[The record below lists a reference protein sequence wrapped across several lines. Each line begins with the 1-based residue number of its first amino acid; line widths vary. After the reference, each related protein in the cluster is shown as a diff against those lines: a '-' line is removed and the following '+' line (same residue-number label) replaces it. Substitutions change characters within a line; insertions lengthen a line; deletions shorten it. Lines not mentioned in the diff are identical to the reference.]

1 MENFCY
7 WQEDASI
14 SFPLYQ
20 NKICLLRQQEYKIE
34 KELGI
39 ENKTNIFCPFLS
51 IEQVTEMDCIAGIKI
66 NEQNSNKRN

>member
-51 IEQVTEMDCIAGIKI
+51 IEQVTEMDCIAGIKV
-66 NEQNSNKRN
+66 NEQNSSKRN

>member
-7 WQEDASI
+7 WQEDAPI

-20 NKICLLRQQEYKIE
+20 NKICLLRQSEYKIE

-39 ENKTNIFCPFLS
+39 ESKVNIFCPFVTA
-51 IEQVTEMDCIAGIKI
+51 EQVTEMDCIAGIKVY
-66 NEQNSNKRN
+66 EQNSNKGN